1 MAQDKRGQIPEPQ
14 VEDGL
19 DELTS
24 TEPGEDF
31 VAGPTSR
38 NSVGDAKRAA
48 AKATGLMG
56 ASRKLDPDLDI
67 KQVNNGRVKSGSSAG
82 IHSFADVAQDD
93 SAGDV
98 SLTLS
103 NAEVAGILPT
113 TVLKSPALRP
123 EFREGDPAPLAMKG
137 GAETRRRVPA
147 PGTMVDVPKGKLVR
161 KV

>member
-1 MAQDKRGQIPEPQ
+1 
-14 VEDGL
+14 
-19 DELTS
+19 
-24 TEPGEDF
+24 
-31 VAGPTSR
+31 
-38 NSVGDAKRAA
+38 
-48 AKATGLMG
+48 
-56 ASRKLDPDLDI
+56 
-67 KQVNNGRVKSGSSAG
+67 VKSGSSAG

>member
-1 MAQDKRGQIPEPQ
+1 MAHDKRGQILEPQ
-14 VEDGL
+14 IEEGL
-19 DELTS
+19 DELTN
-24 TEPGEDF
+24 TEPGEDV

-38 NSVGDAKRAA
+38 NTVGDAKRAA
-48 AKATGLMG
+48 AKASGLMG

-67 KQVNNGRVKSGSSAG
+67 KQVNNGRVRSGSSAG
-82 IHSFADVAQDD
+82 IHSFAEVPSEDG
-93 SAGDV
+93 AGV

-113 TVLKSPALRP
+113 TVLKSPAVRP
-123 EFREGDPAPLAMKG
+123 EFREGDPAPLVMKG

-147 PGTMVDVPKGKLVR
+147 PGTMVDVAKGKLVR